1 MWLEKQKNADCDII
15 KTHNQK
21 RGVKTMIYGYARV
34 SSKTQ
39 IKGYSLEEQTEVLQR
54 NGCDDVVSEQYTG
67 KTTHRPEFEK
77 LKARMR
83 EGDTLM
89 VCKIDRFARNLQEG
103 IETVRELTDKG
114 IKVHIL
120 NMGLVDHS
128 VTGKLIFNILMAIAE
143 WEREMILERT
153 AAGKAV
159 ARTKPG
165 FREGR
170 PRIPKAKVDLAMELL
185 KTTSYKKVEEMTG
198 ISVASLVRYRRAKL
212 LN

>member
-1 MWLEKQKNADCDII
+1 
-15 KTHNQK
+15 
-21 RGVKTMIYGYARV
+21 MIYGYARV

-39 IKGYSLEEQTEVLQR
+39 VKGYSLEEQQEVLLR
-54 NGCDDVVSEQYTG
+54 NGCDEVVPEQYTG
-67 KTTHRPEFEK
+67 KTTRRPEFEK
-77 LKARMR
+77 LKARMK

-103 IETVRELTDKG
+103 IATVQEMTDRG

-120 NMGLVDHS
+120 NMGLVDNS

-165 FREGR
+165 YREGR
-170 PRIPKAKVDLAMELL
+170 PRIPKAKVELALELL
-185 KTTSYKKVEEMTG
+185 NNNSYKKVEEMTG
-198 ISVASLVRYRRAKL
+198 ISVASLVRYKRLSRTREVAI
-212 LN
+212 NG

>member
-1 MWLEKQKNADCDII
+1 
-15 KTHNQK
+15 
-21 RGVKTMIYGYARV
+21 MIYGYARV

-39 IKGYSLEEQTEVLQR
+39 VKGNSLEDQTIVLLN
-54 NGCDDVVSEQYTG
+54 NGCDEVVPEQYTG

-77 LKARMR
+77 LKARMK

-103 IETVRELTDKG
+103 IDTVRELTDRG

-120 NMGLVDHS
+120 NMGLVDNS

-165 FREGR
+165 YREGR
-170 PRIPKAKVDLAMELL
+170 PRIPKAKVDLALELL
-185 KTTSYKKVEEMTG
+185 QNNSYKKVEEMTG
-198 ISVASLVRYRRAKL
+198 ISVASLVRYKRHSKIKGVSG
-212 LN
+212 NG

>member
-1 MWLEKQKNADCDII
+1 
-15 KTHNQK
+15 
-21 RGVKTMIYGYARV
+21 MIFGYARV
-34 SSKTQ
+34 SSRTQ
-39 IKGYSLEEQTEVLQR
+39 VKGNSLEDQKFVLLK
-54 NGCDDVVSEQYTG
+54 NGCDEVVSEQYTG

-77 LKARMR
+77 LQARMQG
-83 EGDTLM
+83 GDTLM

-103 IETVRELTDKG
+103 IATVRELTDRG

-120 NMGLVDHS
+120 NMGLVDNS

-165 FREGR
+165 YREGR
-170 PRIPKAKVDLAMELL
+170 PRIPKAKIDLALNLL
-185 KTTSYKKVEEMTG
+185 QYNSYKKVEEMTG
-198 ISVASLVRYRRAKL
+198 ISVPSLVRYRRL
-212 LN
+212 VNRYEEN